1 MSGSKGVDRIQEKDK
16 EVRTDCPLTVMEM
29 FSRHPDKAV
38 DTTLLVAA
46 QTRQSVNTT
55 CQHHCDLL

>member
-1 MSGSKGVDRIQEKDK
+1 MSRSKGGDRIGEKDK

-38 DTTLLVAA
+38 STTLLAAA
-46 QTRQSVNTT
+46 QTRQSVNTS
-55 CQHHCDLL
+55 CQHCCDLL